1 MARTKAKAA
10 PSKGVPS
17 NVVPISAARRR
28 GGGGGGDSSRR
39 AAEVSE
45 SAATAALARAMNAK
59 TSDARI
65 KHARVGLSHTCEV
78 DTQAMLLRQLYLG
91 LLETERFEQARD
103 AAEQMIALGVLP
115 DVARHDAARAC
126 QAMGEFDDAVRH
138 LADAATVGPPARR
151 AFHLSSLGGLLYA
164 LGRDAE
170 AIAPLEQA
178 VAEQGKPVALLEGQL
193 ALARRESDLAL
204 DIAYTTLAN
213 DPSGEGYGR
222 FVLGELAFARGDRAR
237 ARVHLE
243 AFLGRVRR
251 SRAAARAALAPE
263 AARAQATLGRILL
276 N

>member
-1 MARTKAKAA
+1 MARTKAKAL
-10 PSKGVPS
+10 PKGAAS
-17 NVVPISAARRR
+17 NVVPITAARRR
-28 GGGGGGDSSRR
+28 TAGGAVADSSRR
-39 AAEVSE
+39 AADASE

-59 TSDARI
+59 TAEARVR
-65 KHARVGLSHTCEV
+65 HARLGLTHTCEI

-91 LLETERFEQARD
+91 LLESERFEEARR

-115 DVARHDAARAC
+115 DVSRHDAARAC
-126 QAMGEFDDAVRH
+126 QAMGAFDDAVEH
-138 LADAATVGPPARR
+138 LRAAAEVGPPERR

-164 LGRDAE
+164 LGRDRE
-170 AIAPLEQA
+170 AVEPLARA
-178 VAEQGKPVALLEGQL
+178 VAEQGRPRALLEAQL

-204 DIAYTTLAN
+204 DLAYGVLAN

-251 SRAAARAALAPE
+251 ARPASQAALAPE
-263 AARAQATLGRILL
+263 AARAAATLGRIVLH
-276 N
+276 